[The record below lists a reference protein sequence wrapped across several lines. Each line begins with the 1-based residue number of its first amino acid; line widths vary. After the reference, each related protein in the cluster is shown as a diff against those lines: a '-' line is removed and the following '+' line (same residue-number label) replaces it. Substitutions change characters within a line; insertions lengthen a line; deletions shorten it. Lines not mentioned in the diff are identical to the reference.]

1 MSVPH
6 SIRLSY
12 QRHSETGLLA
22 AFSEDL
28 KGLLVTA
35 RTFEEIHDELPAVI
49 ADLVKQRFGVD
60 VRVEWADV
68 QPVAP
73 GFETAVEK
81 CARLELAA

>member
-6 SIRLSY
+6 VIRLSY

-22 AFSEDL
+22 AYSEDL

-35 RTFEEIHDELPAVI
+35 RTFEEIHEELPVVI
-49 ADLVKQRFGVD
+49 ADLVKQRYGVNI
-60 VRVEWADV
+60 RVEWAV
-68 QPVAP
+68 EEPVAP
-73 GFETAVEK
+73 GFEKAIEK